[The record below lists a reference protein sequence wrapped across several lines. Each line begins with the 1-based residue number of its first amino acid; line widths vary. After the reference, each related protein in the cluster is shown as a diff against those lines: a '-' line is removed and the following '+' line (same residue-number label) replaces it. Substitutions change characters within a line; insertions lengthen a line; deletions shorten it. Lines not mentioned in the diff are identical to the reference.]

1 MKQALFERVD
11 RHRAP
16 HAIVSSN
23 TSGIP
28 IAAIVEGRSPSFRAH
43 ALGTHFFNP
52 PRYLRLVEIIRTAD
66 TDPAVEKTVVEF
78 CDHRLGKGVVAAKD
92 TPNFIANRIGL
103 YGVMQILRTWTGSPD
118 GSPGAPDAGL
128 SIQEI
133 DAITGPAIGRPK
145 SATFRTMD
153 LAGIDVLAHV
163 VSNLAGSLAEEDRG
177 VFALP
182 AVVSDLVER
191 GWVGTKSGQG
201 FYKKDA
207 SGEILTLEPSS
218 MTYGPG
224 APARLP
230 SLDAAK
236 AIEDAGARIKA
247 LFGGKDKVGQ
257 FLRATLAPTLLY
269 AARVAPEVAYS
280 IDDVDRAMRWGFGW
294 ELGPFETWDAIGIEP
309 VLEACGVSDPP
320 PLVRDA
326 LARGG
331 FRGKRDGERYERV
344 APAGAGLQLLRTAK
358 ERTAVV
364 RRNAGASLIDLGD
377 EVLGVEFHSKM
388 NAIGGDTIQMLQA
401 GVKEAA
407 GRLPRARRRQRR
419 AELLRRREPDAP
431 AARSAG
437 RQLGRDR
444 PHGPRLSGRDDG
456 AEVRRSAGGRRAG
469 GAGAWWRVRGRAP
482 CRPRAGGGGNLHGAG
497 RGRRR
502 PDPRW
507 RRHQGDAGAR
517 RSGGR
522 LTAGRPARVRDDRV
536 RQGVDERA

>member
-1 MKQALFERVD
+1 MRRTSPTPASRSCSSTSPATRRARGWRARASSSRIHSSLPTVPRSSAPAASRKTCASIATSDWIIEAVVERLDVKQALFERVD

-28 IAAIVEGRSPSFRAH
+28 IAAIVAGRSPSFRAH

-118 GSPGAPDAGL
+118 GSPVHRTRGSQL
-128 SIQEI
+128 QEI

-153 LAGIDVLAHV
+153 LAGVDVLAHV
-163 VSNLAGSLAEEDRG
+163 VSNLAGSLAEDDRG

-182 AVVSDLVER
+182 AVVNDLVER

-280 IDDVDRAMRWGFGW
+280 IDDVDRAMQWGFGW

-320 PLVRDA
+320 PVVRDA

-331 FRGKRDGERYERV
+331 FRG
-344 APAGAGLQLLRTAK
+344 
-358 ERTAVV
+358 
-364 RRNAGASLIDLGD
+364 
-377 EVLGVEFHSKM
+377 
-388 NAIGGDTIQMLQA
+388 
-401 GVKEAA
+401 
-407 GRLPRARRRQRR
+407 RARRRTLR
-419 AELLRRREPDAP
+419 AR
-431 AARSAG
+431 
-437 RQLGRDR
+437 
-444 PHGPRLSGRDDG
+444 
-456 AEVRRSAGGRRAG
+456 
-469 GAGAWWRVRGRAP
+469 
-482 CRPRAGGGGNLHGAG
+482 
-497 RGRRR
+497 
-502 PDPRW
+502 
-507 RRHQGDAGAR
+507 GAR
-517 RSGGR
+517 RSR
-522 LTAGRPARVRDDRV
+522 AATAAHGEGANRR
-536 RQGVDERA
+536 RAA